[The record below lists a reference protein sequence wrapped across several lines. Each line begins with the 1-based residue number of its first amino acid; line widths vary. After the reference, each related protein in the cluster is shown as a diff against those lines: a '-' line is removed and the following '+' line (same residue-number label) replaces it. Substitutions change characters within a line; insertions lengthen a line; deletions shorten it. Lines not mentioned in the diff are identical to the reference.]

1 MEALIDGILQYSRA
15 GRVKAKPESIDTG
28 AMVKDV
34 IELMAPPKT
43 ITITVAPGMPTV
55 RAEKIPLQQV
65 FMNLL
70 GNAIKHAGSNE
81 PQIGVSWEDAG
92 PFYEFSVRDNGQG
105 IAPQYHERIFGIFQT
120 LEARD
125 KVEGT
130 GIGLSVVQKIVE
142 AKGGRVWV
150 ESEVGKGAS
159 FKFLWPKVE
168 ITGA

>member
-15 GRVKAKPESIDTG
+15 GRVKSRPEQVDTG
-28 AMVKDV
+28 TLVHEV
-34 IELMAPPKT
+34 VELIAPPPS
-43 ITITVAPGMPTV
+43 IRIEIAPDMPTV
-55 RAEKIPLQQV
+55 SSEKVPLQQV

-70 GNAIKHAGSNE
+70 GNAIKHAGASD
-81 PQIGVSWEDAG
+81 PKVHVGWEEGG
-92 PFYEFSVRDNGQG
+92 PFYEFSVTDNGPG

-150 ESEVGKGAS
+150 ESEVGKGAR
-159 FKFLWPKVE
+159 FKFLWPKAE